1 MCRQRFQIGSAVN
14 VLKKACGL
22 QRICNQDNSAIKT
35 SSTFV
40 LAALLFAILPGA
52 TAHADDLA
60 EWQKNRQARF
70 PKFGAAR
77 PKQNAEIAD
86 IKAKAAAMIA
96 AYVPPSSPTIDQ
108 PPVIWRSTNA
118 PVVILDDPVAPRMV
132 AIPAGEFT
140 MGSSATEAGHTARE
154 APRHRVRIGYPLAV
168 SMFPIIVGEYTEFV
182 ADSHHESS
190 GSCIT
195 LESGEFKSRKE
206 RNWRDPGFPQK
217 MISPVTCIDFNDA
230 TAYARWLS
238 KKTGQSYRLLSE
250 AEYEYANRAGTT
262 TAYWWGDD
270 GNASCAYANGFDLDA
285 EPWGKSPARFACH
298 DGYAFT
304 APVGSFKPNAFGLYD
319 TAGNVASW
327 TADCWNETYAG
338 APKDGSANTA
348 GDCGE
353 RALRGGSFPSVN
365 LRSASR
371 GKDPV
376 GYVGVHH
383 GFRVARIL

>member
-1 MCRQRFQIGSAVN
+1 MKIVVCA
-14 VLKKACGL
+14 
-22 QRICNQDNSAIKT
+22 
-35 SSTFV
+35 
-40 LAALLFAILPGA
+40 AALLFAISHFA
-52 TAHADDLA
+52 TAHADDLTD
-60 EWQKNRQARF
+60 WQKNREVRF
-70 PKFGAAR
+70 PAFKAAQPSR
-77 PKQNAEIAD
+77 DAAIAD
-86 IKAKAAAMIA
+86 IKAKTAAMIA
-96 AYVPPSSPTIDQ
+96 AYITPPNPTLDQ
-108 PPVIWRSTNA
+108 PPVIWRATSA
-118 PVVILDDPVAPRMV
+118 PVVILDEPFAPRMV
-132 AIPAGEFT
+132 VIPAGEFT
-140 MGSSATEAGHTARE
+140 MGSPATETGHMPRE
-154 APRHRVRIGYPLAV
+154 GPRHRVRIGYALAV
-168 SMFPIIVGEYTEFV
+168 SMFPIIVGEYDRFV
-182 ADSHHESS
+182 AESKHESG

-195 LESGEFKSRKE
+195 LESGEFKSRKG

-217 MISPVTCIDFNDA
+217 MISPATCIDFNDA

-270 GNASCAYANGFDLDA
+270 GNASCEYANGFDLDA
-285 EPWGKSPARFACH
+285 EPWGKSSTRFACH

-304 APVGSFKPNAFGLYD
+304 SPVGSFKPNAFGLYD

-353 RALRGGSFPSVN
+353 RVLRGGSFPSVN

-383 GFRVARIL
+383 GFRVARTL